1 LASSFA
7 TPSIDRVRIQGDK
20 IWLDYSQT
28 FEEKKPVK
36 VMGWSGLILHG
47 ADIVVPLVSVIT
59 ALKNDH
65 LFHLLTLHKAC

>member
-7 TPSIDRVRIQGDK
+7 KPSIDKFRIQCDN
-20 IWLDYSQT
+20 IWVEYSQT
-28 FEEKKPVK
+28 FEVKEPVK

-65 LFHLLTLHKAC
+65 LLTLHKAC